1 MATANRKKEIVTA
14 KGQKCVQPVGPS
26 ATTFGKYCSTDS
38 RRLIGLA
45 LALMILLSVV
55 PAAHAL
61 PSFARQTGQRCSSC
75 HVGVNW
81 PQLTPWGRF
90 FKLSGY
96 TAGKSLFG
104 GESGG
109 LNYVPI
115 GIFGQVGATW
125 ASQPNN
131 SQGQPVVSPNGSLSA
146 YEFTAEAGTKLTD
159 FLGIFYEYQLGNT
172 FPGWKGATGPA
183 DARAVHFFHPGGQE
197 LLVGIDSNNNPT
209 VQDVW
214 NTVPSWSYPYY
225 VSPQALGG
233 PASPMIASLG
243 GQATSVG
250 VYALLDRQVYA
261 EVSVYRVATNFFR
274 WMSAGTSFTGG
285 GANYLDGFNPYWRV
299 YWTKEHGPH
308 VLMVGIFGMHSNV
321 YPNSA
326 APTGPTNTFT
336 DYGFDSQYEYLGGGN
351 KVAVRFSYI
360 FENQAWNASF
370 PLGGSST
377 PNGNI
382 QSLNLNGTYTL
393 QDRWIFSA
401 GYFAN
406 NGSNNAAL
414 YAVTSPSG
422 SQLTASPNTTG
433 YTLEL
438 DRTITQNLKLTMQYN
453 GFFKFNGLTQNIDG
467 MGRTPGDNNT
477 LWLSLFMAF

>member
-1 MATANRKKEIVTA
+1 MKQGMSACMLVSSLVLLLVIVN
-14 KGQKCVQPVGPS
+14 VSP
-26 ATTFGKYCSTDS
+26 D
-38 RRLIGLA
+38 
-45 LALMILLSVV
+45 
-55 PAAHAL
+55 AHAL

-75 HVGVNW
+75 HIGGNW

-104 GESGG
+104 DKGIG

-115 GIFGQVGATW
+115 GMFGQFGATW

-131 SQGQPVVSPNGSLSA
+131 SQGQPVVSPNGSVSA
-146 YEFTAEAGTKLTD
+146 YEFTGEVGTKLTD
-159 FLGIFYEYQLGNT
+159 FLGVFYEYTVGNT
-172 FPGWKGATGPA
+172 FPGWKGSGGPA
-183 DARAVHFFHPGGQE
+183 DVRAVHFFHPGGQE
-197 LLVGIDSNNNPT
+197 LLVGIDSNNTPT

-214 NTVPSWSYPYY
+214 NTLPSWGYPFYT
-225 VSPQALGG
+225 SPQALSG
-233 PASPMIASLG
+233 PASPMISSLG
-243 GQATSVG
+243 GQAASVG
-250 VYALLDRQVYA
+250 VYALLNRQVYA
-261 EVSVYRVATNFFR
+261 EVSMYRVATNFFR

-285 GANYLDGFNPYWRV
+285 GSNYLDGYNPYWRV
-299 YWTKEHGPH
+299 YWTEQHGPH
-308 VLMVGIFGMHSNV
+308 VLMVGTSGMHSTV

-336 DYGFDSQYEYLGGGN
+336 DYGFDTQYDYLGGSN
-351 KVAVRFSYI
+351 KASVRFSYLY
-360 FENQAWNASF
+360 ENQSWNAGF
-370 PLGGSST
+370 PQGASST

-393 QDRWIFSA
+393 HDRWIFNA
-401 GYFAN
+401 GYFVN

-433 YTLEL
+433 YNLEL
-438 DRTITQNLKLTMQYN
+438 DRNLTQNMKLTMQYN
-453 GFFKFNGLTQNIDG
+453 GFFKFNGLTSNIDG
-467 MGRTPGDNNT
+467 MGRSPGDNNT
-477 LWLSLFMAF
+477 LWMSLFVAF